1 MHNIISVLNFCRFII
16 VVVRAW
22 VERGEDS
29 DDEEEDIVEMM
40 KNGEKDDSVENI
52 CETGKST
59 TNLAVRNADAN
70 DSTEVGVLKRGHIS
84 MVDFNKPD
92 AIKLPLSSP
101 TNSNGDLQ
109 QPSSACTDEKSARP
123 SSADL
128 SDQTNNNGQLLRSA
142 LAFTNVKSTWPTS
155 AHLSVQTNNKG
166 ELQRRNA
173 ASTDQNC
180 FSPRGKNPAKQNN
193 ITKFSTL
200 VSAAKAVSKLKRATK
215 RRFNFD
221 KFLSYLESMRPIVGF
236 SIGGVIVTSDLVS
249 TILFLIFS
257 IVAVLVQ
264 ESIFGS
270 QKSTLN

>member
-1 MHNIISVLNFCRFII
+1 M
-16 VVVRAW
+16 VRAW

-29 DDEEEDIVEMM
+29 DDEEEDIIEMM
-40 KNGEKDDSVENI
+40 KDGEKDDSVENI
-52 CETGKST
+52 CEIGRST
-59 TNLAVRNADAN
+59 LNLAIRYADAS
-70 DSTEVGVLKRGHIS
+70 DSTEAGVLKRGHINMADS
-84 MVDFNKPD
+84 NTSD
-92 AIKLPLSSP
+92 AIKLPLSAP
-101 TNSNGDLQ
+101 ANSNGDLQ
-109 QPSSACTDEKSARP
+109 RP
-123 SSADL
+123 SSAFTDEQSVRPNSAHL
-128 SDQTNNNGQLLRSA
+128 SVQTSNNGQLLRPA
-142 LAFTNVKSTWPTS
+142 LAFTNEKSTWPTS
-155 AHLSVQTNNKG
+155 AHLSIPTNNNG
-166 ELQRRNA
+166 EPQRPTA

-180 FSPRGKNPAKQNN
+180 FNPRGKNPAKQNN

-200 VSAAKAVSKLKRATK
+200 VSAAKAVSKMKRATK